1 MAVSMDSVGDIN
13 PKLSEIVINLDNFI
27 ENINCLRESFNY
39 SDIMLRQQK
48 ISSLNAYNKFVTTY
62 RVQDE
67 NENKSIVI
75 PNEKLREFHK
85 LSKKK
90 DRAEKASELIPPTY
104 IISLVSL
111 FDSFLA
117 GLVRCVYNLKPDLLL
132 DSQQLFTYREIV
144 KYDTTREVKKIII
157 DNTIDKLFR
166 DSHKEQIKWFEK
178 AFEVNT
184 LKKFA
189 GWGDF
194 IELTERRNLFVHA
207 EGIVSGQ
214 YLEECSRNDYKLD
227 NINIG
232 RKLKVDNG
240 YFEKS
245 YSLLYEMAIMLTQ
258 ILINKLYLGNE
269 KFSTDTSVR
278 DNIFI
283 NNVYELICEEH
294 FDIAINVSKF
304 AIDKAF
310 KRNNKDKTFIEL
322 NLAQAYKWSGKEKE
336 CKAILQN
343 LDTSAMNTD
352 LQIPKKVLEEE
363 YDEVYSMMKALGKGS
378 KILTKEAYREWP
390 IFRDIRK
397 QTKFEETFE
406 AIFGEALVINDNS
419 DTADIEDIKD
429 GALANVTKQP
439 CNG

>member
-1 MAVSMDSVGDIN
+1 MAVNTDNVGDID
-13 PKLSEIVINLDNFI
+13 PKLSEVVINLENFI
-27 ENINCLRESFNY
+27 ENLNCLRESFNY
-39 SDIMLRQQK
+39 SEVMLRQQK
-48 ISSLNAYNKFVTTY
+48 ISALNAYNKFINSY
-62 RVQDE
+62 LVQDE
-67 NENKSIVI
+67 NGNKSSVI

-85 LSKKK
+85 LRKKMN
-90 DRAEKASELIPPTY
+90 RAEKASELIPPTY

-117 GLVRCVYNLKPDLLL
+117 GLVRCVYNLKQDLLL
-132 DSQQLFTYREIV
+132 ESQQSFTYREIV
-144 KYDTTREVKKIII
+144 KYDTTREVKKLII

-166 DSHKEQIKWFEK
+166 DSHKEQIQWFEK

-207 EGIVSGQ
+207 DGIVSGQ
-214 YLEECSRNDYKLD
+214 YIEECTRNDYKLE

-232 RKLKVDNG
+232 RKLKADNE

-245 YSLLYEMAIMLTQ
+245 FRLLYEMAIMLTQ
-258 ILINKLYLGNE
+258 ILINKLYLGRE

-304 AIDKAF
+304 AIGDAF

-322 NLAQAYKWSGKEKE
+322 NLSQAYKWSGKEKE

-343 LDTSAMNTD
+343 LDTSAMNID

-363 YDEVYSMMKALGKGS
+363 YDEVYSMMKDLGKGS

-397 QTKFEETFE
+397 QKEFEDTFE
-406 AIFGEALVINDNS
+406 IIFGEKLLIQENTDATDIDNVNDVV
-419 DTADIEDIKD
+419 
-429 GALANVTKQP
+429 ANIT
-439 CNG
+439 N

>member
-1 MAVSMDSVGDIN
+1 MAVNTDNVGDID

-27 ENINCLRESFNY
+27 ENLNCLRESFNY
-39 SDIMLRQQK
+39 SEVMLRQQK
-48 ISSLNAYNKFVTTY
+48 ISASNAYNRFVESCFI
-62 RVQDE
+62 QDE
-67 NENKSIVI
+67 NGNKSNAI
-75 PNEKLREFHK
+75 PNEKLKVFQK
-85 LSKKK
+85 LRKKIN
-90 DRAEKASELIPPTY
+90 RAEKASELIPPTY

-117 GLVRCVYNLKPDLLL
+117 GLVRCVYNLKQDLLL
-132 DSQQLFTYREIV
+132 ESQQSFTYREIV
-144 KYDTTREVKKIII
+144 RYDTTREVKKLII

-166 DSHKEQIKWFEK
+166 DSHKEQIQWFEK

-207 EGIVSGQ
+207 DGIVSGQ
-214 YLEECSRNDYKLD
+214 YIEECRKNDYQLE

-232 RKLKVDNG
+232 RKLKADNE
-240 YFEKS
+240 YFQKS
-245 YSLLYEMAIMLTQ
+245 FRLLYEMAIMLTQ
-258 ILINKLYLGNE
+258 ILINKFYLGKE

-294 FDIAINVSKF
+294 YDIAINVSKF
-304 AIDKAF
+304 AIDNAF
-310 KRNNKDKTFIEL
+310 KRNNKDRTFIEL

-336 CKAILQN
+336 CKAVLQE
-343 LDTSAMNTD
+343 LDTSAMNID

-363 YDEVYSMMKALGKGS
+363 YDEVYSMMKDLGKGS

-390 IFRDIRK
+390 IFMEIRK
-397 QTKFEETFE
+397 QKEFEDTFE
-406 AIFGEALVINDNS
+406 LVFGEKLVMQKSADATDIDQANDVV
-419 DTADIEDIKD
+419 
-429 GALANVTKQP
+429 ANVA
-439 CNG
+439 N

>member
-1 MAVSMDSVGDIN
+1 MAVSTDSVGDID
-13 PKLSEIVINLDNFI
+13 PKLSEVVINLDNFI

-39 SDIMLRQQK
+39 SEVMLRQQK
-48 ISSLNAYNKFVTTY
+48 ISALNAYNKFINSY
-62 RVQDE
+62 LVQDE
-67 NENKSIVI
+67 NGNKSSVI

-85 LSKKK
+85 LRKKMN
-90 DRAEKASELIPPTY
+90 RAEKASELIPPTY

-117 GLVRCVYNLKPDLLL
+117 GLVRCVYNLKQDLLL
-132 DSQQLFTYREIV
+132 ESQQSFTYREIV
-144 KYDTTREVKKIII
+144 KYDTTREVKKLII

-166 DSHKEQIKWFEK
+166 DSHKEQIQWFEK

-207 EGIVSGQ
+207 DGIVSGQ
-214 YLEECSRNDYKLD
+214 YIEECTRNDYKLE

-232 RKLKVDNG
+232 RKLKADNE

-245 YSLLYEMAIMLTQ
+245 FRLLYEMAIMLTQ
-258 ILINKLYLGNE
+258 ILINNLYLGRE

-304 AIDKAF
+304 AIGDAF

-322 NLAQAYKWSGKEKE
+322 NLAQAYKWSGNEKE

-343 LDTSAMNTD
+343 LDTSAMNID

-363 YDEVYSMMKALGKGS
+363 YDEVYSMMKDLGKGS

-390 IFRDIRK
+390 IFREIRK
-397 QTKFEETFE
+397 QKEFEDTFE
-406 AIFGEALVINDNS
+406 IIFGEKLLIQENTDATDIDNANDVV
-419 DTADIEDIKD
+419 
-429 GALANVTKQP
+429 ANIT
-439 CNG
+439 N

>member
-1 MAVSMDSVGDIN
+1 MAVNTDNVGDID
-13 PKLSEIVINLDNFI
+13 PKLSEVVINLENFI
-27 ENINCLRESFNY
+27 ENLNCLRESFNY
-39 SDIMLRQQK
+39 SEVMLRQQK
-48 ISSLNAYNKFVTTY
+48 ISTLNAYNKFINSY
-62 RVQDE
+62 LVQDE
-67 NENKSIVI
+67 NGNKSSVI

-85 LSKKK
+85 LRKKMN
-90 DRAEKASELIPPTY
+90 RAEKASELIPPTY

-117 GLVRCVYNLKPDLLL
+117 GLVRCVYNLKQDLLL
-132 DSQQLFTYREIV
+132 ESQQSFTYREIV
-144 KYDTTREVKKIII
+144 KYDTTREVKKLII

-166 DSHKEQIKWFEK
+166 DSHKEQIQWFEK
-178 AFEVNT
+178 VFEVNT

-207 EGIVSGQ
+207 DGIVSGQ
-214 YLEECSRNDYKLD
+214 YIEECTRNDYKLE

-232 RKLKVDNG
+232 RKLKADNE

-245 YSLLYEMAIMLTQ
+245 FRLLYEMAIMLTQ
-258 ILINKLYLGNE
+258 ILINKLYLGRE

-304 AIDKAF
+304 AIGDAF

-343 LDTSAMNTD
+343 LDTSAMNID

-363 YDEVYSMMKALGKGS
+363 YDEVYSMMKDLGKGS

-397 QTKFEETFE
+397 QKEFEDTFE
-406 AIFGEALVINDNS
+406 IIFGEKLLIQENTDSTDIDNVNDVV
-419 DTADIEDIKD
+419 
-429 GALANVTKQP
+429 ANIT
-439 CNG
+439 N

>member
-1 MAVSMDSVGDIN
+1 MAVNTDNVGDID
-13 PKLSEIVINLDNFI
+13 PKLSEVVINLENFI
-27 ENINCLRESFNY
+27 ENLNCLRESFNY
-39 SDIMLRQQK
+39 SEVMLRQQK
-48 ISSLNAYNKFVTTY
+48 ISALNAYNKFINSY
-62 RVQDE
+62 LVQDE
-67 NENKSIVI
+67 NGNKSSVI

-85 LSKKK
+85 LRKKMN
-90 DRAEKASELIPPTY
+90 RAEKASELIPPTY

-117 GLVRCVYNLKPDLLL
+117 GLVRCVYNLKQDLLL
-132 DSQQLFTYREIV
+132 ESQQSFTYREIV
-144 KYDTTREVKKIII
+144 KYDTTREVKKLII

-166 DSHKEQIKWFEK
+166 DSHKEQIQWFEK

-207 EGIVSGQ
+207 DGIVSGQ
-214 YLEECSRNDYKLD
+214 YIEECTRNDYKLE

-232 RKLKVDNG
+232 RKLKADNE

-245 YSLLYEMAIMLTQ
+245 FRLLYEMAIMLTQ
-258 ILINKLYLGNE
+258 ILINKLYLGRE

-304 AIDKAF
+304 AIGDAF

-343 LDTSAMNTD
+343 LDTSAMNID

-363 YDEVYSMMKALGKGS
+363 YDEVYSMMKDLGKGS
-378 KILTKEAYREWP
+378 KILTKESYREWP

-397 QTKFEETFE
+397 QKEFEDTFE
-406 AIFGEALVINDNS
+406 IIFGEKLLIQENTDATDIDNVNDVV
-419 DTADIEDIKD
+419 
-429 GALANVTKQP
+429 ANIT
-439 CNG
+439 N

>member
-1 MAVSMDSVGDIN
+1 MAVSTDSVGDID
-13 PKLSEIVINLDNFI
+13 PKLSEVVINLDNFI

-39 SDIMLRQQK
+39 SEVMLRQQK
-48 ISSLNAYNKFVTTY
+48 ISALNAYNKFINSY
-62 RVQDE
+62 LVQDE
-67 NENKSIVI
+67 NGNKSSVI

-85 LSKKK
+85 LRKKMN
-90 DRAEKASELIPPTY
+90 RAEKASELIPPTY

-117 GLVRCVYNLKPDLLL
+117 GLVRCVYNLKQDLLL
-132 DSQQLFTYREIV
+132 ESQQSFTYREIV
-144 KYDTTREVKKIII
+144 KYDTTREVKKLII

-166 DSHKEQIKWFEK
+166 DSHKEQIQWFEK

-207 EGIVSGQ
+207 DGIVSGQ
-214 YLEECSRNDYKLD
+214 YIEECTRNDYKLE

-232 RKLKVDNG
+232 RKLKADNE

-245 YSLLYEMAIMLTQ
+245 FRLLYEMAIMLTQ
-258 ILINKLYLGNE
+258 ILINKLYLGRE

-304 AIDKAF
+304 AIGDAF

-343 LDTSAMNTD
+343 LDTSAMNID

-363 YDEVYSMMKALGKGS
+363 YDEVYSMMKDLGKGS

-397 QTKFEETFE
+397 QKEFEDTFE
-406 AIFGEALVINDNS
+406 IIFGEKLLIQENTDATDIDNVNDVV
-419 DTADIEDIKD
+419 
-429 GALANVTKQP
+429 ANIT
-439 CNG
+439 N

>member
-1 MAVSMDSVGDIN
+1 MAVSTDSVGDID
-13 PKLSEIVINLDNFI
+13 PKLSEVVINLDNFI

-39 SDIMLRQQK
+39 SEVMLRQQK
-48 ISSLNAYNKFVTTY
+48 ISALNAYNKFINSY
-62 RVQDE
+62 LVQDE
-67 NENKSIVI
+67 NGNKSSVI

-85 LSKKK
+85 LRKKMN
-90 DRAEKASELIPPTY
+90 RAEKASELIPPTY

-117 GLVRCVYNLKPDLLL
+117 GLVRCVYNLKQDLLL
-132 DSQQLFTYREIV
+132 ESQQSFTYREIV
-144 KYDTTREVKKIII
+144 KYDTTREVKKLII

-166 DSHKEQIKWFEK
+166 DSHKEQIQWFEK

-207 EGIVSGQ
+207 DGIVSGQ
-214 YLEECSRNDYKLD
+214 YIEECTRNDYKLE

-232 RKLKVDNG
+232 RKLKADNE

-245 YSLLYEMAIMLTQ
+245 FRLLYEMAIMLTQ
-258 ILINKLYLGNE
+258 ILINKLYLGRE

-304 AIDKAF
+304 AIGDAF

-322 NLAQAYKWSGKEKE
+322 NLAQAYKWSGNEKE

-343 LDTSAMNTD
+343 LDTSAMNID

-363 YDEVYSMMKALGKGS
+363 YDEVYSMMKDLGKGS

-390 IFRDIRK
+390 IFREIRK
-397 QTKFEETFE
+397 QKEFEDTFE
-406 AIFGEALVINDNS
+406 IIFGEKLLIQENTDATDIDNANDVV
-419 DTADIEDIKD
+419 
-429 GALANVTKQP
+429 ANIT
-439 CNG
+439 N

>member
-1 MAVSMDSVGDIN
+1 MAVSTDSVGDID
-13 PKLSEIVINLDNFI
+13 PKLSEVVINLDNFI

-39 SDIMLRQQK
+39 SEVMLRQQK
-48 ISSLNAYNKFVTTY
+48 ISALNAYNKFINSY
-62 RVQDE
+62 LVQDE
-67 NENKSIVI
+67 NGNKSSVI

-85 LSKKK
+85 LRKKMN
-90 DRAEKASELIPPTY
+90 RAEKASELIPPTY

-117 GLVRCVYNLKPDLLL
+117 GLVRCVYNLKQDLLL
-132 DSQQLFTYREIV
+132 ESQQSFTYREIV
-144 KYDTTREVKKIII
+144 KYDTTREVKKLII

-166 DSHKEQIKWFEK
+166 DSHKEQIQWFEK

-207 EGIVSGQ
+207 DGIVSGQ
-214 YLEECSRNDYKLD
+214 YIEECARNDYKLE

-232 RKLKVDNG
+232 RKLKADNE

-245 YSLLYEMAIMLTQ
+245 FRLLYEMAIMLTQ
-258 ILINKLYLGNE
+258 ILINKLYLGRE

-304 AIDKAF
+304 AIGGAF

-343 LDTSAMNTD
+343 LDTSAMNID

-363 YDEVYSMMKALGKGS
+363 YDEVYSMMKNLGKGS

-390 IFRDIRK
+390 IFRKIRK
-397 QTKFEETFE
+397 QKEFEDTFE
-406 AIFGEALVINDNS
+406 IIFGEKLLIQENTDATDIDNVNDVV
-419 DTADIEDIKD
+419 
-429 GALANVTKQP
+429 ANIT
-439 CNG
+439 N

>member
-1 MAVSMDSVGDIN
+1 MAVSTDSVGDID
-13 PKLSEIVINLDNFI
+13 PKLSEVVINLDNFI

-39 SDIMLRQQK
+39 SEVMLRQQK
-48 ISSLNAYNKFVTTY
+48 ISALNAYNKFINSY
-62 RVQDE
+62 LVQDE
-67 NENKSIVI
+67 NGNKSSVI

-85 LSKKK
+85 LRKKMN
-90 DRAEKASELIPPTY
+90 RAEKASELIPPTY

-117 GLVRCVYNLKPDLLL
+117 GLVRCVYNLKQDLLL
-132 DSQQLFTYREIV
+132 ESQQSFTYREIV
-144 KYDTTREVKKIII
+144 KYDTTREVKKLII

-166 DSHKEQIKWFEK
+166 DSHKEQIQWFEK

-207 EGIVSGQ
+207 DGIVSGQ
-214 YLEECSRNDYKLD
+214 YIEECTRNDYKLE

-232 RKLKVDNG
+232 RKLKADNE

-245 YSLLYEMAIMLTQ
+245 FRLLYEMAIMLTQ
-258 ILINKLYLGNE
+258 ILINKLYLGRE

-304 AIDKAF
+304 AIGDAF

-322 NLAQAYKWSGKEKE
+322 NLAQAYKWSGNEKE

-343 LDTSAMNTD
+343 LDTSAMNID

-363 YDEVYSMMKALGKGS
+363 YDEVYSMMKDLGKGS
-378 KILTKEAYREWP
+378 KILTKEAYRDWP
-390 IFRDIRK
+390 IFREIRK
-397 QTKFEETFE
+397 QKEFEDTFE
-406 AIFGEALVINDNS
+406 IIFGEKLLIQENTDATDIDNANDVV
-419 DTADIEDIKD
+419 
-429 GALANVTKQP
+429 ANIT
-439 CNG
+439 N

>member
-1 MAVSMDSVGDIN
+1 MAVNTDNVGDID
-13 PKLSEIVINLDNFI
+13 PKLSEVVINLENFI
-27 ENINCLRESFNY
+27 ENLNCLRESFNY
-39 SDIMLRQQK
+39 SEVMLRQQK
-48 ISSLNAYNKFVTTY
+48 ISALNAYNKFINSY
-62 RVQDE
+62 LVQDE
-67 NENKSIVI
+67 NGNKSSVI

-85 LSKKK
+85 LRKKMN
-90 DRAEKASELIPPTY
+90 RAEKASELIPPTY

-117 GLVRCVYNLKPDLLL
+117 GLVRCVYNLKQDLLL
-132 DSQQLFTYREIV
+132 ESQQSFTYREIV
-144 KYDTTREVKKIII
+144 KYDTTREVKKLII

-166 DSHKEQIKWFEK
+166 DSHKEQIQWFEK

-207 EGIVSGQ
+207 DGIVSGQ
-214 YLEECSRNDYKLD
+214 YIEECTRNDYKLE

-232 RKLKVDNG
+232 RKLKADNE

-245 YSLLYEMAIMLTQ
+245 FRLLYEMAIMLTQ
-258 ILINKLYLGNE
+258 ILINKLYLGRE

-304 AIDKAF
+304 AIGDAF

-343 LDTSAMNTD
+343 LDTSAMNID

-363 YDEVYSMMKALGKGS
+363 YDEVYSMMKDLGKGS

-397 QTKFEETFE
+397 QKEFEDTFE
-406 AIFGEALVINDNS
+406 IIFGEKLLIQENTDSTDIDNVNDVV
-419 DTADIEDIKD
+419 
-429 GALANVTKQP
+429 ANIT
-439 CNG
+439 N

>member
-1 MAVSMDSVGDIN
+1 MAVNTDNVGDID
-13 PKLSEIVINLDNFI
+13 PKLSEVVINLENFI
-27 ENINCLRESFNY
+27 ENLNCLRESFNY
-39 SDIMLRQQK
+39 SEVMLRQQK
-48 ISSLNAYNKFVTTY
+48 ISALNAYNKFINSY
-62 RVQDE
+62 LVQDE
-67 NENKSIVI
+67 NGNKSSVI

-85 LSKKK
+85 LRKKMN
-90 DRAEKASELIPPTY
+90 RAEKASELIPPTY

-117 GLVRCVYNLKPDLLL
+117 GLVRCVYNLKQDLLL
-132 DSQQLFTYREIV
+132 ESQQSFTYREIV
-144 KYDTTREVKKIII
+144 KYDTTREVKKLII

-166 DSHKEQIKWFEK
+166 DSHKEQIQWFEK

-207 EGIVSGQ
+207 DGIVSGQ
-214 YLEECSRNDYKLD
+214 YIEECTRNDYKLE

-232 RKLKVDNG
+232 RKLKADNE

-245 YSLLYEMAIMLTQ
+245 FRLLYEMAIMLTQ
-258 ILINKLYLGNE
+258 ILINKLYLGRE

-304 AIDKAF
+304 AIGDAF

-343 LDTSAMNTD
+343 LDTSAMNID

-363 YDEVYSMMKALGKGS
+363 YDEVYSMMKDLGKGS

-397 QTKFEETFE
+397 QKEFEDTFE
-406 AIFGEALVINDNS
+406 IIFGEKLLIQENTDATDIDNVNDVV
-419 DTADIEDIKD
+419 
-429 GALANVTKQP
+429 ANIT
-439 CNG
+439 N

>member
-1 MAVSMDSVGDIN
+1 MAVSTDSVGDID
-13 PKLSEIVINLDNFI
+13 PKLSEVVINLDNFI

-39 SDIMLRQQK
+39 SEVMLRQQK
-48 ISSLNAYNKFVTTY
+48 ISALNAYNKFINSY
-62 RVQDE
+62 LVQDE
-67 NENKSIVI
+67 NGNKSSVI

-85 LSKKK
+85 LRKKMN
-90 DRAEKASELIPPTY
+90 RAEKASELIPPTY

-117 GLVRCVYNLKPDLLL
+117 GLVRCVYNLKQDLLL
-132 DSQQLFTYREIV
+132 ESQQSFTYREIV
-144 KYDTTREVKKIII
+144 KYDTTREVKKLII

-166 DSHKEQIKWFEK
+166 DSHKEQIQWFEK

-207 EGIVSGQ
+207 DGIVSGQ
-214 YLEECSRNDYKLD
+214 YIEECTRNDYKLE
-227 NINIG
+227 NVNIG
-232 RKLKVDNG
+232 RKLKADNE

-245 YSLLYEMAIMLTQ
+245 FRLLYEMAIMLTQ
-258 ILINKLYLGNE
+258 ILINKLYLGRE

-304 AIDKAF
+304 AIGDAF

-322 NLAQAYKWSGKEKE
+322 NLAQAYKWSGNEKE

-343 LDTSAMNTD
+343 LDTSAMNID

-363 YDEVYSMMKALGKGS
+363 YDEVYSMMKDLGKGS

-390 IFRDIRK
+390 IFREIRK
-397 QTKFEETFE
+397 QKEFEDTFE
-406 AIFGEALVINDNS
+406 IIFGEKLLIQENTDATDIDNANDVV
-419 DTADIEDIKD
+419 
-429 GALANVTKQP
+429 ANIT
-439 CNG
+439 N

>member
-1 MAVSMDSVGDIN
+1 M
-13 PKLSEIVINLDNFI
+13 
-27 ENINCLRESFNY
+27 
-39 SDIMLRQQK
+39 
-48 ISSLNAYNKFVTTY
+48 NAYNKFINSY
-62 RVQDE
+62 LVQDE
-67 NENKSIVI
+67 NGNKSSVI

-85 LSKKK
+85 LRKKMN
-90 DRAEKASELIPPTY
+90 RAEKASELIPPTY

-117 GLVRCVYNLKPDLLL
+117 GLVRCVYNLKQDLLL
-132 DSQQLFTYREIV
+132 ESQQSFTYREIV
-144 KYDTTREVKKIII
+144 KYDTTREVKKLII

-166 DSHKEQIKWFEK
+166 DSHKEQIQWFEK

-207 EGIVSGQ
+207 DGIVSGQ
-214 YLEECSRNDYKLD
+214 YIEECTRNDYKLE

-232 RKLKVDNG
+232 RKLKADNE

-245 YSLLYEMAIMLTQ
+245 FRLLYEMAIMLTQ
-258 ILINKLYLGNE
+258 ILINKLYLGRE

-304 AIDKAF
+304 AIGDAF

-343 LDTSAMNTD
+343 LDTSAMNID

-363 YDEVYSMMKALGKGS
+363 YDEVYSMMKDLGKGS

-397 QTKFEETFE
+397 QKEFEDTFE
-406 AIFGEALVINDNS
+406 IIFGEKLLIQENTDSTDIDNVNDVV
-419 DTADIEDIKD
+419 
-429 GALANVTKQP
+429 ANIT
-439 CNG
+439 N

>member
-1 MAVSMDSVGDIN
+1 MAVSTDSVGDID
-13 PKLSEIVINLDNFI
+13 PKLSEVVINLDNFI

-39 SDIMLRQQK
+39 SEVMLRQQK
-48 ISSLNAYNKFVTTY
+48 ISALNAYNKFINSY
-62 RVQDE
+62 LVQDE
-67 NENKSIVI
+67 NGNKSSVI

-85 LSKKK
+85 LRKKMN
-90 DRAEKASELIPPTY
+90 RAEKASELIPPTY

-117 GLVRCVYNLKPDLLL
+117 GLVRCVYNLKQDLLL
-132 DSQQLFTYREIV
+132 ESQQSFTYREIV
-144 KYDTTREVKKIII
+144 KYDTTREVKKLII

-166 DSHKEQIKWFEK
+166 DSHKEQIQWFEK

-207 EGIVSGQ
+207 DGIVSGQ
-214 YLEECSRNDYKLD
+214 YIEECTRNDYKLE

-232 RKLKVDNG
+232 RKLKADNE

-245 YSLLYEMAIMLTQ
+245 FRLLYEMAIMLTQ
-258 ILINKLYLGNE
+258 ILINKLYLGRE

-304 AIDKAF
+304 AIGDAF

-322 NLAQAYKWSGKEKE
+322 NLAQAYKWSGNEKE
-336 CKAILQN
+336 CKAILQ
-343 LDTSAMNTD
+343 
-352 LQIPKKVLEEE
+352 
-363 YDEVYSMMKALGKGS
+363 
-378 KILTKEAYREWP
+378 KI
-390 IFRDIRK
+390 
-397 QTKFEETFE
+397 
-406 AIFGEALVINDNS
+406 
-419 DTADIEDIKD
+419 
-429 GALANVTKQP
+429 
-439 CNG
+439 